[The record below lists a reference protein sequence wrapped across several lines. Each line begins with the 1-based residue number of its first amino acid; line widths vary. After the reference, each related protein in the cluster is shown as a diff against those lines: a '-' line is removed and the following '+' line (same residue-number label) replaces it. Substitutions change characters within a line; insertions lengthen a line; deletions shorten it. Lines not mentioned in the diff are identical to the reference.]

1 MTAIINSF
9 QDLTE
14 NYGRFLFVSV
24 DTNESMG
31 YNGSALAGFIVGFI
45 LVGLLLGAVV
55 GYFAIVKR
63 GGESSLPGLTGFLN
77 PIFKS

>member
-1 MTAIINSF
+1 MTAINGSF

-14 NYGRFLFVSV
+14 NYGPFLSVKLDNVSI
-24 DTNESMG
+24 G
-31 YNGSALAGFIVGFI
+31 YNGRALAGFIVGFI